1 MSTTSETTAPLGSSA
16 TAPSSP
22 AQAAAPAGAAPT
34 YAELAAKYRPVFESI
49 AAGAARRETDR
60 VLLHRQIRELATA
73 GFGAVRVPREF
84 GGDGAT
90 AVQFFRLLIELAAA
104 ESNLAQA
111 LRSHIAFVEGRLYTN
126 DAEWLRRVGGGQIMG
141 NAWTETGT
149 VAVGGV
155 GTTIEPDGED
165 FRVNGTKYYTTGSL
179 YADWIQTGA
188 RTADGRDVIALV
200 RADAP
205 GVTIHDDWD
214 GFGQRL
220 TASGTTV
227 FDNVAVP
234 ASDVLVETER
244 APYATGVY
252 QLIHVATL
260 AGITQRVVRD
270 VSGAVR
276 ERTRVFSHGNGV
288 RPSEDIQIQQIV
300 GEISAQ
306 AFAAEAATLRVAELL
321 QEAFD
326 LRSAAQ
332 GTGQGTGNSSATGS
346 ANGPSFEEAVLQ
358 VEFGSSQAQI
368 VVSDLAQRASSSL
381 FDALGASATKSE
393 LQLDRHWRNA
403 RVISSHNPVVY
414 KSRVVGNWKI
424 NGSVPEFLWRSGTA

>member
-1 MSTTSETTAPLGSSA
+1 MSSTIETTAPSSA
-16 TAPSSP
+16 ARGAPGPDNGSP
-22 AQAAAPAGAAPT
+22 I
-34 YAELAAKYRPVFESI
+34 YAELAAKYRPAFESI
-49 AAGAARRETDR
+49 AAGAAGRESDR
-60 VLLHRQIRELATA
+60 VLLHEQIGELAAA
-73 GFGAVRVPREF
+73 GFGAARVPREF

-90 AVQFFRLLIELAAA
+90 AMQFFRLLIELAAA

-111 LRSHIAFVEGRLYTN
+111 LRSHIAFVEGRLYAN
-126 DAEWLRRVGGGQIMG
+126 DAEWLRRVGEGQILG
-141 NAWTETGT
+141 NAWTETGAVT
-149 VAVGGV
+149 VGGV
-155 GTTIEPDGED
+155 GTTIEPDGGN

-188 RTADGRDVIALV
+188 RTADGRDIIALV

-220 TASGTTV
+220 TASGTAV
-227 FDNVAVP
+227 FENVAVP
-234 ASDVLVETER
+234 ASDILVETEQ

-252 QLIHVATL
+252 QLIHIATL

-270 VSGAVR
+270 VSEAVR

-326 LRSAAQ
+326 LRPGIRTDGKAATASDAAPPAAGASA
-332 GTGQGTGNSSATGS
+332 
-346 ANGPSFEEAVLQ
+346 FEEAVLQ

-368 VVSDLAQRASSSL
+368 VVADLAQRASSSL

-414 KSRVVGNWKI
+414 KSRVVGDWKI
-424 NGSVPEFLWRSGTA
+424 NGSVPEFVWRSGTA

>member
-1 MSTTSETTAPLGSSA
+1 MSIA
-16 TAPSSP
+16 TAP
-22 AQAAAPAGAAPT
+22 AAAPT
-34 YAELAAKYRPVFESI
+34 YAELAAKYRPLFKSI
-49 AAGAARRETDR
+49 AAGAAGRETDR
-60 VLLHRQIRELATA
+60 GLLHEQIGELAAA

-111 LRSHIAFVEGRLYTN
+111 LRSHIAFVEGRLYAN
-126 DAEWLRRVGGGQIMG
+126 DAGWLRRVGEGQILG
-141 NAWTETGT
+141 NAWTETGP

-155 GTTIEPDGED
+155 GTTIEPDGEN

-188 RTADGRDVIALV
+188 RTADGRDIIALV

-234 ASDVLVETER
+234 ASDILVETEQ

-270 VSGAVR
+270 VSEAVR

-321 QEAFD
+321 QDAFD
-326 LRSAAQ
+326 LRPASKASR
-332 GTGQGTGNSSATGS
+332 GTATGNQDSSATSG
-346 ANGPSFEEAVLQ
+346 ARHLAFEEAVLQ

-368 VVSDLAQRASSSL
+368 VVTDLAQRASSSL
-381 FDALGASATKSE
+381 FDALGASATKSD

-414 KSRVVGNWKI
+414 KSRVVGDWKI
-424 NGSVPEFLWRSGTA
+424 NSSVPEFVWRSGTA

>member
-1 MSTTSETTAPLGSSA
+1 MSSTIETTAPSSA
-16 TAPSSP
+16 ARVAPGPDNAS
-22 AQAAAPAGAAPT
+22 PT
-34 YAELAAKYRPVFESI
+34 YAELAAKYRPAFESI
-49 AAGAARRETDR
+49 AAGAAGRESDR
-60 VLLHRQIRELATA
+60 VLLHEQIGELAAA
-73 GFGAVRVPREF
+73 GFGAARVPREF

-111 LRSHIAFVEGRLYTN
+111 LRSHIAFVEGRLYAN
-126 DAEWLRRVGGGQIMG
+126 DAEWLRRVGEGQILG
-141 NAWTETGT
+141 NAWTETGAVT
-149 VAVGGV
+149 VGGV
-155 GTTIEPDGED
+155 GTTIEPDGGN

-188 RTADGRDVIALV
+188 RTADGRDIIALV

-220 TASGTTV
+220 TASGTAV
-227 FDNVAVP
+227 FENVAVP
-234 ASDVLVETER
+234 ASDILVETEQ

-270 VSGAVR
+270 VSEAVR

-326 LRSAAQ
+326 LRPGIRTDGKAATASDAAPPAAGASA
-332 GTGQGTGNSSATGS
+332 
-346 ANGPSFEEAVLQ
+346 FEEAVLQ

-368 VVSDLAQRASSSL
+368 VVADLAQRASSSL

-414 KSRVVGNWKI
+414 KSRVVGDWKI
-424 NGSVPEFLWRSGTA
+424 NGSVPEFVWRSGTA

>member
-1 MSTTSETTAPLGSSA
+1 MSSTIETTAPSSA
-16 TAPSSP
+16 ARVAPGPDNGS
-22 AQAAAPAGAAPT
+22 PT
-34 YAELAAKYRPVFESI
+34 YAELAAKYRPAFESI
-49 AAGAARRETDR
+49 AAGAAGRETDR
-60 VLLHRQIRELATA
+60 VLLHEQIGELAAA
-73 GFGAVRVPREF
+73 GFGAARVPREF

-90 AVQFFRLLIELAAA
+90 AVQLFRLLIELAAA

-111 LRSHIAFVEGRLYTN
+111 LRSHIAFVEGRLYAN
-126 DAEWLRRVGGGQIMG
+126 DAEWLRRVGEGQILG
-141 NAWTETGT
+141 NAWTETGAVT
-149 VAVGGV
+149 VGGV
-155 GTTIEPDGED
+155 GTTIEPDGGN

-188 RTADGRDVIALV
+188 RTADGRDIIALV

-220 TASGTTV
+220 TASGTAV
-227 FDNVAVP
+227 FENVAVP
-234 ASDVLVETER
+234 ASDILVETEQ

-270 VSGAVR
+270 VSEAVR

-300 GEISAQ
+300 GEIAAQ

-326 LRSAAQ
+326 LRPGIRTDGTAATASDAAPPAAGASA
-332 GTGQGTGNSSATGS
+332 
-346 ANGPSFEEAVLQ
+346 FEEAVLQ

-368 VVSDLAQRASSSL
+368 VVTDLAQRASSSL
-381 FDALGASATKSE
+381 FDALGASATQSE

-414 KSRVVGNWKI
+414 KSRVVGDWKI
-424 NGSVPEFLWRSGTA
+424 NGSVPEFVWRSGTA

>member
-1 MSTTSETTAPLGSSA
+1 MSSTIETTAPSSA
-16 TAPSSP
+16 ARVAPGPDNGSP
-22 AQAAAPAGAAPT
+22 I
-34 YAELAAKYRPVFESI
+34 YAELAAKYRPAFESI
-49 AAGAARRETDR
+49 AAGAAGRESDR
-60 VLLHRQIRELATA
+60 VLLHEQIGELAAA
-73 GFGAVRVPREF
+73 GFGAARVPREF

-90 AVQFFRLLIELAAA
+90 AVQFFRLLTELAAA

-111 LRSHIAFVEGRLYTN
+111 LRSHIAFVEGRLYAN
-126 DAEWLRRVGGGQIMG
+126 DAEWLRRVGEGQILG
-141 NAWTETGT
+141 NAWTETGAVT
-149 VAVGGV
+149 VGGV
-155 GTTIEPDGED
+155 GTTIEPDGGN

-188 RTADGRDVIALV
+188 RTADGRDIIALV

-220 TASGTTV
+220 TASGTAV
-227 FDNVAVP
+227 FENVAVP
-234 ASDVLVETER
+234 ASDILVETEQ

-270 VSGAVR
+270 VSEAVR

-288 RPSEDIQIQQIV
+288 RPSEDIQIQQII

-326 LRSAAQ
+326 LRPGIRTDGKAATASDAAPPAAGASA
-332 GTGQGTGNSSATGS
+332 
-346 ANGPSFEEAVLQ
+346 FEEAVLQ

-368 VVSDLAQRASSSL
+368 VVADLAQRASSSL

-414 KSRVVGNWKI
+414 KSRVVGDWKI
-424 NGSVPEFLWRSGTA
+424 NGSVPEFVWRSGTA

>member
-1 MSTTSETTAPLGSSA
+1 VRADAS
-16 TAPSSP
+16 
-22 AQAAAPAGAAPT
+22 PT

-49 AAGAARRETDR
+49 AAGAAGRETDR
-60 VLLHRQIRELATA
+60 VLLHEQIGELAKA
-73 GFGAVRVPREF
+73 GFGAARVPREF

-90 AVQFFRLLIELAAA
+90 AVQFFRLLVELAAA

-126 DAEWLRRVGGGQIMG
+126 DAGWLRRVGEGRILG
-141 NAWTETGT
+141 NAWTETGP

-155 GTTIEPDGED
+155 GTTIEPDGEN

-188 RTADGRDVIALV
+188 RTADGRDIIALV

-227 FDNVAVP
+227 FDNVTVP
-234 ASDVLVETER
+234 ASDVLVETEQ

-270 VSGAVR
+270 VSEAVR

-326 LRSAAQ
+326 LRPAVQ
-332 GTGQGTGNSSATGS
+332 GAGS
-346 ANGPSFEEAVLQ
+346 HSFEEAVLQ
-358 VEFGSSQAQI
+358 VEFGSAQAQI
-368 VVSDLAQRASSSL
+368 VVTDLAQRASSSL

-414 KSRVVGNWKI
+414 KSRVVGDWKI
-424 NGSVPEFLWRSGTA
+424 NGAAPEFVWRSGTA

>member
-1 MSTTSETTAPLGSSA
+1 MSSTIETTAPSSA
-16 TAPSSP
+16 ARVAPGPDNGSP
-22 AQAAAPAGAAPT
+22 I
-34 YAELAAKYRPVFESI
+34 YAELAAKYRPAFESI
-49 AAGAARRETDR
+49 AAGAAGRESDR
-60 VLLHRQIRELATA
+60 VLLHEQIGELAAA
-73 GFGAVRVPREF
+73 GFGAARVPREF

-90 AVQFFRLLIELAAA
+90 AMQFFRLLIELAAA

-111 LRSHIAFVEGRLYTN
+111 LRSHIAFVEGRLYAN
-126 DAEWLRRVGGGQIMG
+126 DAEWLRRVGEGQILG
-141 NAWTETGT
+141 NAWTETGA

-155 GTTIEPDGED
+155 GTTIEPDSGN

-188 RTADGRDVIALV
+188 RTADGRDIIALV

-220 TASGTTV
+220 TASGTAV
-227 FDNVAVP
+227 FENVAVP
-234 ASDVLVETER
+234 ASDILVETEQ

-270 VSGAVR
+270 VSEAVR

-326 LRSAAQ
+326 LRPGIRTDGKAATASDAAPPAAGASA
-332 GTGQGTGNSSATGS
+332 
-346 ANGPSFEEAVLQ
+346 FEEAVLQ

-368 VVSDLAQRASSSL
+368 VVADLAQRASSSL

-414 KSRVVGNWKI
+414 KSRVVGDWKI
-424 NGSVPEFLWRSGTA
+424 NGSVPEFVWRSGTA